1 MQRAGEQGR
10 VVGVAADGAHRFA
23 KPLCTAITIVAG
35 IGVAG
40 DAHAGETVQ
49 HRSRVKLDPTQ
60 PNLRQVHL
68 IHAELLDALAAEG
81 FAVAPGQLG
90 ENITTRALDLLR
102 LPRGTRLAVGGAV
115 LEVTGLRNPCR
126 QIEAFRPG
134 LLARLARKRGDGAIE
149 RLAGI
154 MAVAL
159 SGGEVR
165 AGDAIRVD
173 LPAGPHWPLEPV

>member
-1 MQRAGEQGR
+1 MPTVLAVSLRRGHHFSKTPSLSIRLLAGL
-10 VVGVAADGAHRFA
+10 GVEGDGHLGA
-23 KPLCTAITIVAG
+23 
-35 IGVAG
+35 
-40 DAHAGETVQ
+40 TVQ
-49 HRSRVKLDPTQ
+49 HRSRKRWNPQL

-102 LPRGTRLAVGGAV
+102 LPRGTRLAMGGAV